1 MDAREGLR
9 IVDFLSAVL
18 AWVARPERWQGVDSI
33 PTRVGEHLLM
43 SGVALALAVAI
54 ALPVGVVLG
63 HFGRGGLVAINIA
76 NIGRALPSLA
86 VLALCLPIAF
96 ALGLGLGFWP
106 TMFALIPLGIPP
118 IITNSYVALRAVDR
132 EMVEVA
138 RGMGM
143 REWQVLR
150 RAELPIAAPIIIA
163 GMRNAAV
170 AIVAT
175 ATLGAVVAS
184 GGLGRYIVDGL
195 ARQEETR
202 IFVGAL
208 LVALL
213 AIAIEVAFGVFERI
227 VISPGIQAQRR
238 SSEATWT
245 AGAR

>member
-1 MDAREGLR
+1 ML
-9 IVDFLSAVL
+9 FLSAVL
-18 AWVARPERWQGVDSI
+18 TWLAQPERWQGVDSI
-33 PTRVGEHLLM
+33 PTRVAEHLLM
-43 SGVALALAVAI
+43 SGVALALAILI
-54 ALPVGVVLG
+54 ALPLGIVLG
-63 HFGRGGLVAINIA
+63 HTGRGGLVAINIA
-76 NIGRALPSLA
+76 NVGRALPSLA
-86 VLALCLPIAF
+86 LLALCLPLAF

-118 IITNSYVALRAVDR
+118 IVTNSYVALRGVDR
-132 EMVEVA
+132 DTIEVA

-150 RAELPIAAPIIIA
+150 RTEIPIAAPIIIA
-163 GMRNAAV
+163 GLRNAAT

-175 ATLGAVVAS
+175 ATLGAIVAS

-202 IFVGAL
+202 IFVGAV

-213 AIAIEVAFGVFERI
+213 AIAVEIAFGVFERL
-227 VISPGIQAQRR
+227 VVSPGLQAQRR
-238 SSEATWT
+238 SDEAAWT

>member
-1 MDAREGLR
+1 MS
-9 IVDFLSAVL
+9 FLATIL
-18 AWVARPERWQGVDSI
+18 TWLGQPERWQGVDSI

-43 SGVALALAVAI
+43 SGVALALAVAL
-54 ALPVGVVLG
+54 ALPVGIALG
-63 HFGRGGLVAINIA
+63 HFGRGGIVAINVA
-76 NIGRALPSLA
+76 NVGRALPSLA
-86 VLALCLPIAF
+86 LLALCLPLAF

-106 TMFALIPLGIPP
+106 TMFALVPLGIPP
-118 IITNSYVALRAVDR
+118 IVTNSFVGLRAVDR
-132 EMVEVA
+132 DTVEVA

-150 RAELPIAAPIIIA
+150 RAEIPIAAPIIIA
-163 GMRNAAV
+163 GLRNAAV

-195 ARQEETR
+195 ARQEEAR
-202 IFVGAL
+202 IFVGAV

-213 AIAIEVAFGVFERI
+213 AIAVEIAFGLFERLT
-227 VISPGIQAQRR
+227 VSPGIQAQR
-238 SSEATWT
+238 SSDEGAWT